1 MENLDKVV
9 EAIQNEQ
16 FCQAFEMEILS
27 AIINQNALERWVPG
41 FSPKH
46 TEIEHIG
53 RYLWV
58 SQFVHEKRVLDIAC
72 GAGRGSFVMAEEG
85 KAKEILACD
94 IDPKVVKYASVRNKH
109 ERINFAVQN
118 AETFFVKD
126 LFDVIVSFET
136 IEHIPNVESF
146 LERMKASLS
155 DSGYFFVS
163 TPISRKT
170 LDEKPHN
177 EHHIR
182 EWGFLEFHKI
192 VSKYFQIENIYLQM
206 HPPSISKLKRLFKI
220 LKKKLL
226 SVNYNS
232 NNSTY
237 NDILKP
243 IPWAPETFPVKKLL
257 SGYQILQCKPA
268 R

>member
-1 MENLDKVV
+1 MGNLDEVIQS
-9 EAIQNEQ
+9 IQNEQ
-16 FCQAFEMEILS
+16 FCQAFELEILS
-27 AIINQNALERWVPG
+27 VIVNQNALERWVPG

-46 TEIEHIG
+46 TEIEHIK

-72 GAGRGSFVMAEEG
+72 GAGRGSYVMAEEG
-85 KAKEILACD
+85 KAREILACD
-94 IDPKVVKYASVRNKH
+94 IDPKVVKYASIRNKH
-109 ERINFAVQN
+109 ERINFDVQN

-126 LFDVIVSFET
+126 IFDVIVSFET
-136 IEHIPNVESF
+136 IEHIPNVENF
-146 LERMKASLS
+146 LERMRASLS
-155 DSGYFFVS
+155 DAGYFFVS
-163 TPISRKT
+163 TPISRKK

-192 VSKYFQIENIYLQM
+192 VSKYFHIENIYLQLY
-206 HPPSISKLKRLFKI
+206 PPRIPKLKRLI
-220 LKKKLL
+220 RYLKKKLL
-226 SVNYNS
+226 NANDNLNS
-232 NNSTY
+232 STN

-243 IPWAPETFPVKKLL
+243 IPWDPKTFPVKKLL
-257 SGYQILQCKPA
+257 SGYQILQCKPL